1 MDPCSK
7 ETGSKFYFTMQSRPW
22 WQHLVICGL
31 FFFPVFN
38 QAMEIKNEENLFILA
53 STAHLKHFFS
63 KKCAEA
69 IFWSF
74 LALFS
79 LTSLDSRQLVMTSSE
94 LQWIC
99 QNSLDSTHFCAVQRT
114 SGKIMESYQDQ
125 NNLWQHQIQ
134 LFWD

>member
-1 MDPCSK
+1 MLKGNRKQVLLHHAITP
-7 ETGSKFYFTMQSRPW
+7 
-22 WQHLVICGL
+22 LVATPGNL
-31 FFFPVFN
+31 WAFFFFPVFN

-94 LQWIC
+94 LQ
-99 QNSLDSTHFCAVQRT
+99 
-114 SGKIMESYQDQ
+114 
-125 NNLWQHQIQ
+125 
-134 LFWD
+134 